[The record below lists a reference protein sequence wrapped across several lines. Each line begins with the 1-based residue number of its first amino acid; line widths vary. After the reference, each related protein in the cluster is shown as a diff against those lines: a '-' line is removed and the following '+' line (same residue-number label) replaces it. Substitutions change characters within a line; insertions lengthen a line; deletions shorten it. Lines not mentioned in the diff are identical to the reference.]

1 MFKASP
7 KDVKLLMVDPK
18 VVELGIYNGIPHLL
32 IPVVTDPKK
41 AAGALNW
48 AVQEMV
54 NRYKLF
60 ADRGVRDLKSYNA
73 LLAEKGEEELLPQIV
88 IIIDE
93 LADLMMAAPND
104 VEDAVCRLAQMA
116 RAAGMHLVIAT
127 QRPSV
132 DVITGVIKANIPS
145 RIAFSVSSQVDSRT
159 IIDMAG
165 AEKLLGKGD
174 MLFYPVGEPKPIR
187 VKGAFVT
194 DKEVERV
201 VEFIKSQG
209 NAEYNE
215 SIIEEINSEKEPMN
229 NDSGDNDELLPQ
241 AIELVVE
248 AGQASVS
255 LIQRKFKVGY
265 ARAARIVDQMEERGI
280 VGGFE
285 GSKPRQVLI
294 TKQQL
299 QEMNMKNDQ

>member
-1 MFKASP
+1 M
-7 KDVKLLMVDPK
+7 MV
-18 VVELGIYNGIPHLL
+18 
-32 IPVVTDPKK
+32 
-41 AAGALNW
+41 
-48 AVQEMV
+48 
-54 NRYKLF
+54 
-60 ADRGVRDLKSYNA
+60 
-73 LLAEKGEEELLPQIV
+73 
-88 IIIDE
+88 
-93 LADLMMAAPND
+93 APGD
-104 VEDAVCRLAQMA
+104 VEDATCRLAQMA

-132 DVITGVIKANIPS
+132 NVITGVIKANIPS
-145 RIAFSVSSQVDSRT
+145 RIAFAVTSQVDSRT

-174 MLFYPVGEPKPIR
+174 MLFYPVGAPKPVR
-187 VKGAFVT
+187 VKGAFVS
-194 DKEVERV
+194 DQEVERV
-201 VEFIKSQG
+201 VEYIKSQG
-209 NAEYNE
+209 DAEYDE
-215 SIIEEINSEKEPMN
+215 DIIEEINTEREVMDGAS
-229 NDSGDNDELLPQ
+229 DDADELLPQ

-255 LIQRKFKVGY
+255 MIQRKFKVGY

-299 QEMNMKNDQ
+299 QELEMRDGK